1 MTLVIY
7 TRDRRRNR
15 KCDTEGLFGYYLLLK
30 AKNTIVK

>member
-15 KCDTEGLFGYYLLLK
+15 KSDTESLFGYYLLLK
-30 AKNTIVK
+30 AENTIVK